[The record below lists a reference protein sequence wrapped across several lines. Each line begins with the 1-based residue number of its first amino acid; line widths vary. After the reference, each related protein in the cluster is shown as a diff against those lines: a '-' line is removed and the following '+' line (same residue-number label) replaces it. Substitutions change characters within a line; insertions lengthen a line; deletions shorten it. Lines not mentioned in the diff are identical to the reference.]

1 MKDKLVIIPAFNEAG
16 CIVNTVNDIIENAPE
31 FDYVVIND
39 CSRDDTYKL
48 CLEHGFNVVNLPIN
62 SGIGAA
68 VQTGYLYA
76 KRYGYKYAIQV
87 DGDGQHDVR
96 YVSKIIKPILDLKA
110 DMVIGSR
117 FIEDIDTF
125 KSSRARRVGIK
136 VISLFMKFATGRKIY
151 DTTSGFRACSKELI
165 YDFSLSYPSEYPEPI
180 TTVEVLKKGYKVDEL
195 SVEMNERDG
204 GVSSIRAWKSI
215 YYMLN
220 VCLALLAVK
229 IRRYKR
235 CR

>member
-16 CIVNTVNDIIENAPE
+16 CIVNTVNDIIENAPD

-87 DGDGQHDVR
+87 DGDGQHDAAFLGTMAR
-96 YVSKIIKPILDLKA
+96 YMEEHGTGML
-110 DMVIGSR
+110 IGSR
-117 FIEDIDTF
+117 YIEKQGF
-125 KSSRARRVGIK
+125 QSSGLRRFGIK
-136 VISLFMKFATGRKIY
+136 YFTVLIKILTGKKIT
-151 DTTSGFRACSKELI
+151 DPTSGMRMVGRDIIEYFAEE
-165 YDFSLSYPSEYPEPI
+165 YPKDYPEPETAVTI
-180 TTVEVLKKGYKVDEL
+180 VKRGW
-195 SVEMNERDG
+195 SVEEIPVVMKERQAG
-204 GVSSIRAWKSI
+204 TSSISPKRSI
-215 YYMLN
+215 YYMIK
-220 VCLALLAVK
+220 VSLACVMAA
-229 IRRYKR
+229 ISA
-235 CR
+235 

>member
-48 CLEHGFNVVNLPIN
+48 CVEHGFNVVNLPIN

-87 DGDGQHDVR
+87 DGDGQHDAAFLGTMAR
-96 YVSKIIKPILDLKA
+96 YMEKHETGML
-110 DMVIGSR
+110 IGSR
-117 FIEDIDTF
+117 YIEKQGF
-125 KSSRARRVGIK
+125 QSSGLRRFGIK
-136 VISLFMKFATGRKIY
+136 YFTVLIKILTGMRIT
-151 DTTSGFRACSKELI
+151 DPTSGMRMVGRDIIEYFAEE
-165 YDFSLSYPSEYPEPI
+165 YPKDYPEPETAVTI
-180 TTVEVLKKGYKVDEL
+180 VKRGWTVDEIP
-195 SVEMNERDG
+195 VVMKERQAG
-204 GVSSIRAWKSI
+204 TSSISPKRSV
-215 YYMLN
+215 YYMIK
-220 VCLALLAVK
+220 VSLACVMAA
-229 IRRYKR
+229 ISA
-235 CR
+235 

>member
-87 DGDGQHDVR
+87 DGDGQHDAAFLGIMAR
-96 YVSKIIKPILDLKA
+96 YMEEHGTGML
-110 DMVIGSR
+110 IGSR
-117 FIEDIDTF
+117 YIEKQGF
-125 KSSRARRVGIK
+125 QSSGLRRFGIK
-136 VISLFMKFATGRKIY
+136 YFTVLIKLLTGKKIT
-151 DTTSGFRACSKELI
+151 DPTSGMRMVGRDIIEYFAEE
-165 YDFSLSYPSEYPEPI
+165 YPKDYPEPETAVTI
-180 TTVEVLKKGYKVDEL
+180 VKKGWKVEEIP
-195 SVEMNERDG
+195 VVMKERQAG
-204 GVSSIRAWKSI
+204 TSSISPKRSV
-215 YYMLN
+215 YYMIK
-220 VCLALLAVK
+220 VSLACVMAAMSV
-229 IRRYKR
+229 
-235 CR
+235 

>member
-87 DGDGQHDVR
+87 DGDGQHDAAFLGIMAR
-96 YVSKIIKPILDLKA
+96 YMEEHGTGML
-110 DMVIGSR
+110 IGSR
-117 FIEDIDTF
+117 YIEKQGF
-125 KSSRARRVGIK
+125 QSSGLRRFGIK
-136 VISLFMKFATGRKIY
+136 YFTVLIKLLTGKKIT
-151 DTTSGFRACSKELI
+151 DPTSGMRMVGRDIIEYFAEE
-165 YDFSLSYPSEYPEPI
+165 YPKDYPEPETAVSI
-180 TTVEVLKKGYKVDEL
+180 VKKGWKVEEIP
-195 SVEMNERDG
+195 VVMKERQAG
-204 GVSSIRAWKSI
+204 TSSISPKRSV
-215 YYMLN
+215 YYMIK
-220 VCLALLAVK
+220 VSLACVMAAMSV
-229 IRRYKR
+229 
-235 CR
+235 